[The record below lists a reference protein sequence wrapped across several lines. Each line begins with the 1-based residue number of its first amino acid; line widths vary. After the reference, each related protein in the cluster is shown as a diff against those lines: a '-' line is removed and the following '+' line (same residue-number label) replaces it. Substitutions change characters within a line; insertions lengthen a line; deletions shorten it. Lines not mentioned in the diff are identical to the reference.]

1 MKKTFTKENLI
12 AYLQSELDDFL
23 KDAVKF
29 GKDNRIVQ
37 HKLDA
42 MLANKDMVE
51 SLILEPVNLQKDGK
65 VTVGF

>member
-23 KDAVKF
+23 KDAAKF

>member
-1 MKKTFTKENLI
+1 MEKTFTKENLI

-23 KDAVKF
+23 KDAEKF
-29 GKDNRIVQ
+29 GKDDRIVH

-51 SLILEPVNLQKDGK
+51 SLIMEPVNLQKDGK

>member
-1 MKKTFTKENLI
+1 MKKTFTKEDLI

-23 KDAVKF
+23 KDAAKF

>member
-1 MKKTFTKENLI
+1 MEKTFTKENLI

-23 KDAVKF
+23 RDAAKF
-29 GKDNRIVQ
+29 GKDDRIVQ

-51 SLILEPVNLQKDGK
+51 SLIMEPVNLQKDGK

>member
-23 KDAVKF
+23 KDAAKF
-29 GKDNRIVQ
+29 GKDDRIVQ

>member
-1 MKKTFTKENLI
+1 MEKTFTKENLI

-23 KDAVKF
+23 RDAAKF
-29 GKDNRIVQ
+29 GKDDRIVQ

-51 SLILEPVNLQKDGK
+51 SLIMEPINLQKDGK

>member
-23 KDAVKF
+23 RDAAKF
-29 GKDNRIVQ
+29 GKDDRIVQ

-51 SLILEPVNLQKDGK
+51 SLIMEPVNLQKDGK